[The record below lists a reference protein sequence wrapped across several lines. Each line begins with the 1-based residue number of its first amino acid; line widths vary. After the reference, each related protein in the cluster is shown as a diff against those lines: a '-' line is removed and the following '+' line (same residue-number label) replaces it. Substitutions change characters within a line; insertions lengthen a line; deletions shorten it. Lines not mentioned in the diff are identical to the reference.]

1 MNEINKDDLVKRMDG
16 AINSFNGDLAGLRTG
31 RASTNMVDGILVD
44 AYGQKMPIDQVG
56 SISVPEARMI
66 SVQVWDKG
74 LVIAVE
80 KAIHESGL
88 GLNPQTDG
96 ELIRIPIPELNE
108 ERREELSKIAGKYA
122 EQSRIAIRN
131 VRRDGMDEIKKIE
144 KDGTIGKDRAVDL
157 SIEVQEL
164 TDDYIKKID
173 EMLSQKKMKF
183 DKFKFYDKSFLEK

>member
-16 AINSFNGDLAGLRTG
+16 AINSFSGDLVGLRTG

-66 SVQVWDKG
+66 SIQVWDKG

-88 GLNPQTDG
+88 GLNPRTDG

-122 EQSRIAIRN
+122 EQSRVAIRN

-144 KDGTIGKDRAVDL
+144 KDGSVGKDRAVDL
-157 SIEVQEL
+157 SNEVQEL

-173 EMLSQKKMKF
+173 EMLSQK
-183 DKFKFYDKSFLEK
+183 ENEIRQV

>member
-1 MNEINKDDLVKRMDG
+1 MSEINKDDLVKRMDG
-16 AINSFNGDLAGLRTG
+16 AINSFGGDLVGLRTG

-66 SVQVWDKG
+66 SIQVWDKG
-74 LVIAVE
+74 LVVAVE

-122 EQSRIAIRN
+122 EQSRVAIRN

-157 SIEVQEL
+157 SNEVQEL

-173 EMLSQKKMKF
+173 EMLSQK
-183 DKFKFYDKSFLEK
+183 ENEIRQV

>member
-16 AINSFNGDLAGLRTG
+16 AINSFSGDLVGLRTG

-66 SVQVWDKG
+66 SIQVWDKG

-108 ERREELSKIAGKYA
+108 ERREALSKIAGKYA
-122 EQSRIAIRN
+122 EQSRVAIRN

-144 KDGTIGKDRAVDL
+144 KDGTVGKDRAVDL
-157 SIEVQEL
+157 SNEVQEL

-173 EMLSQKKMKF
+173 EMLSQK
-183 DKFKFYDKSFLEK
+183 ENEIRQV

>member
-1 MNEINKDDLVKRMDG
+1 MSEINKDDLIKRMDG

-66 SVQVWDKG
+66 SIQVWDKG

-122 EQSRIAIRN
+122 EQSRVAIRN

-144 KDGTIGKDRAVDL
+144 KDGNVGKDRAVDL
-157 SIEVQEL
+157 SNEVQEL

-173 EMLSQKKMKF
+173 EMLSQK
-183 DKFKFYDKSFLEK
+183 ENEIRQV